1 MILYSLRTKVLTLV
15 GVGLLLAT
23 VGIATIAHN
32 GIRDIIDRSQTAV
45 YQGELD
51 HLLLTLTQYHDELK
65 KTLQVDVYRDQF
77 QEEALRIIRLNFL
90 AETGDNVYPFI
101 LNHEG
106 QVILHPKL
114 PFGDKSLINL
124 DFIQSSLDTSKGSF
138 KYRYLGEDKWLI
150 YAKFE
155 PWNWVAGY
163 TLKQSYMYA
172 DLMRFQQTLLPV
184 LVGLLLI
191 VATVLL
197 YGLQRF
203 LKPVIEL
210 TKSADAIAKGDLEQ
224 PITADGEDEVAVLA
238 RNFES
243 MRTAVRQTIMS
254 LDMQRNE
261 LQKEVEERKR
271 AEEELVVY
279 QDKLELLVEDRTHQ
293 LKEAHSA
300 LIQSERLATL
310 GKLTA
315 TVSHELRNPLG
326 TIQSAL
332 FSIEESIER
341 NEPHQSARS
350 LELAE
355 RSIHRCVRIIEDLN
369 NYTRVKELD
378 LSKAFV
384 DDWLKTVLE
393 EQSIPEEI
401 SFNLNLASGVEASF
415 DQEKMRQVVV
425 NLITNAIHALQ
436 DKKSERKSLRISTR
450 HLAENYE
457 ILFEDSG
464 IGMSDETK
472 EKVFEP
478 LYSTKGFGVGF
489 GMVIVK
495 NIVKQHYGEINI
507 ESEEGEGTTVSL
519 RLPINISKDGKVS

>member
-1 MILYSLRTKVLTLV
+1 M
-15 GVGLLLAT
+15 
-23 VGIATIAHN
+23 
-32 GIRDIIDRSQTAV
+32 
-45 YQGELD
+45 
-51 HLLLTLTQYHDELK
+51 
-65 KTLQVDVYRDQF
+65 
-77 QEEALRIIRLNFL
+77 
-90 AETGDNVYPFI
+90 
-101 LNHEG
+101 
-106 QVILHPKL
+106 
-114 PFGDKSLINL
+114 
-124 DFIQSSLDTSKGSF
+124 
-138 KYRYLGEDKWLI
+138 
-150 YAKFE
+150 
-155 PWNWVAGY
+155 
-163 TLKQSYMYA
+163 
-172 DLMRFQQTLLPV
+172 
-184 LVGLLLI
+184 
-191 VATVLL
+191 
-197 YGLQRF
+197 
-203 LKPVIEL
+203 
-210 TKSADAIAKGDLEQ
+210 
-224 PITADGEDEVAVLA
+224 
-238 RNFES
+238 
-243 MRTAVRQTIMS
+243 
-254 LDMQRNE
+254 
-261 LQKEVEERKR
+261 
-271 AEEELVVY
+271 
-279 QDKLELLVEDRTHQ
+279 ELLVEERTHQ
-293 LKEAHSA
+293 LEEAHSA

-369 NYTRVKELD
+369 NFTRVKELD
-378 LSKAFV
+378 LSKVFV

-450 HLAENYE
+450 HLDENYE

-478 LYSTKGFGVGF
+478 LYSTKGFGVGL

-495 NIVKQHYGEINI
+495 NIVEQHYGEINI
-507 ESEEGEGTTVSL
+507 ESEAGEGTTVSL
-519 RLPINISKDGKVS
+519 RLPINFSKDGKVS